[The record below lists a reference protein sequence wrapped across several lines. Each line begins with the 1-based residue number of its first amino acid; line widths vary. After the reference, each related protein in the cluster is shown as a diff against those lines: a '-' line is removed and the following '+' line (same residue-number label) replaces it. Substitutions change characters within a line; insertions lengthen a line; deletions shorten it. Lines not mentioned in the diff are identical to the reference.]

1 MNNRVIGMLVASV
14 LLAAPALAQKEETAV
29 DQQLWVDLYNHYYV
43 SDKLEYYGDAGG
55 RVLLEEPEWAQF
67 YLRPAVR
74 YHYRPILEFHGG
86 VGLAYTFN
94 ADVQSDLLEIR
105 LFQGMKIGW
114 PTLGRLRLVHY
125 VRVEERL
132 FLFTDEAWARDFQLR
147 VRYRLSTK
155 IPLRRDRQWFL
166 ALSGEAFGKVGA
178 GREERFSD
186 RLRLGIGLGH
196 AIDKTWTVELHMVF
210 QQSRGGEDAAFET
223 TTYLFQL
230 KLRRFLARR
239 DYKNR
244 RRGLEEE

>member
-1 MNNRVIGMLVASV
+1 MNNRVVGVLVASV
-14 LLAAPALAQKEETAV
+14 LLVTPALAQEEETAV
-29 DQQLWVDLYNHYYV
+29 NQQLWVDLYNHYYV

-55 RVLLEEPEWAQF
+55 RFLLEKPGWTQF

-86 VGLAYTFN
+86 VGLIYTLN
-94 ADVQSDLLEIR
+94 ANVQSDQLEMR

-114 PTLGRLRLVHY
+114 PTLRSLRLVHY
-125 VRVEERL
+125 VRLEERL
-132 FLFTDEAWARDFQLR
+132 FFFTDEAGAHDFTLR

-155 IPLRRDRQWFL
+155 IPLRRDRKWFL
-166 ALSGEAFGKVGA
+166 ALSGEALGKVGP
-178 GREERFSD
+178 GREERFSN

-196 AIDKTWTVELHMVF
+196 AIDKTWTVELHMAF
-210 QQSRGGEDAAFET
+210 HQSRMGEDAAFET
-223 TTYLFQL
+223 TSYLFQL
-230 KLRRFLARR
+230 KLRRFVARR